1 MAFTLVEY
9 AKTTQNPMA
18 SAVVEE
24 FAKSSVVLELLPFKE
39 IIGSAYSYNREDRLP
54 GIGFRGLNEAYD
66 ESTGVVNPM
75 TEHMKIMGGDADTD
89 KALLKWEKNF
99 GERRASDAL
108 MKAKAAAL
116 YFTKIFFDGDEASNT
131 KQFDGLNN
139 RISTGNQL
147 IYGGANGGDLTMN
160 FMHRI
165 IDAVI
170 GKPDAILMGKK
181 FRRQLDN
188 LAESSTIL
196 SIGADAF
203 GRKVELF
210 DGIRLGI
217 IEEDNDDNTILD
229 FDETRGNSDVT
240 ASCYPIRF
248 GVDEY
253 VCGIQTEPL
262 ETYDL
267 GELQT
272 KPVFRTRIEWLMTI
286 AIFHSKSV
294 ARLAGI
300 TAASGIA

>member
-9 AKTTQNPMA
+9 AKTTQNPQV

-24 FAKSSVVLELLPFKE
+24 FAKTSVILELLPFKE
-39 IIGSAYSYNREDRLP
+39 VIGSAFTYNKEERLP
-54 GIGFRGLNEAYD
+54 GIAFRGINESYD
-66 ESTGVVNPM
+66 ESTGVINPS

-89 KALLKWEKNF
+89 KALLKWEKNP
-99 GERRASDAL
+99 GERRASDVM

-116 YFTKIFFDGDEASNT
+116 YFTKIFFDGDEATSPV
-131 KQFDGLNN
+131 QFDGLNQ
-139 RISTGNQL
+139 RITGNQL
-147 IYGGANGGDLTMN
+147 IYGGVNGGDLTLN

-165 IDAVI
+165 MDAVK

-188 LAESSTIL
+188 LAETSTII
-196 SIGADAF
+196 SVGADAF
-203 GRKVELF
+203 GRRVEFF
-210 DGIRLGI
+210 DGVRIGI
-217 IEEDNDDNTILD
+217 VEEDNDDNTILD

-248 GVDEY
+248 GVDEF
-253 VCGIQTEPL
+253 VCGVQTEPL
-262 ETYDL
+262 EVLDL
-267 GELQT
+267 GQLQE
-272 KPVFRTRIEWLMTI
+272 KPALRFRIEWLMTI